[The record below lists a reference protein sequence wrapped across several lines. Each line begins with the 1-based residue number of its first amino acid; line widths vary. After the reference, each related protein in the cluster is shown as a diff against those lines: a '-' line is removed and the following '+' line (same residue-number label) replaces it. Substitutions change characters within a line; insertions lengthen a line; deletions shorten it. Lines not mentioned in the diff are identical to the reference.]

1 MDPNPREAHLHVAG
15 APTALGC
22 AGPFTGGLDTT
33 EKDLKSSR
41 LAREW
46 SLNDQPW
53 LSPDGHIA
61 KKPAQYFS
69 LLRPIYA
76 ASRRRSR
83 DSVV

>member
-1 MDPNPREAHLHVAG
+1 MWR
-15 APTALGC
+15 AL
-22 AGPFTGGLDTT
+22 PPPLDVLVRLRAASNTT
-33 EKDLKSSR
+33 ENDLKSSR

-69 LLRPIYA
+69 LLRPI
-76 ASRRRSR
+76 
-83 DSVV
+83 